1 MKIQAI
7 GHSRIQILNMA
18 GLKEIRI
25 RISSVKTTRQVT
37 SAMKIVSAAKLKKAQ
52 DAIYQIR
59 PYANKLQ
66 GILNSLSASLE
77 STEDSV
83 YTKQREPEKVLI
95 VLISSNRG
103 LCGGFNSN
111 ISKFASKLVRE
122 KYSHQNDLGNVQ
134 FLCIGKQG
142 MRQLKYHGMG
152 VLDNRN
158 EIFHEISF
166 EKVSEIALEVMK
178 MFENGRY
185 NRVEIVY
192 NQFKNAAVQIQTS
205 EQFLPVEI
213 KKDEN
218 FRGNVNFIYEP
229 SKEYI
234 IKELIPRILKIQFY
248 KALLDSHAAEHGARL
263 TAMHSATDNATEL
276 LNYLTLQYNKARQA
290 AITGEILEIVSGA
303 EALKG

>member
-1 MKIQAI
+1 
-7 GHSRIQILNMA
+7 MA

-25 RISSVKTTRQVT
+25 RIASVKTTRQVT

-59 PYANKLQ
+59 PYANKLH
-66 GILNSLSASLE
+66 GILASLSSSLE
-77 STEDSV
+77 NNDDSV
-83 YTKQREPEKVLI
+83 YTQQRSPEKILVVSI
-95 VLISSNRG
+95 TSNRG

-111 ISKFASKLVRE
+111 ISKTAAKLVRD
-122 KYSHQNDLGNVQ
+122 KYSEQLNKGNVQ
-134 FLCIGKQG
+134 FLSIGKQG
-142 MRQLKYHGMG
+142 LRQLKFHGMN
-152 VLDNRN
+152 VVDSKNDIFN
-158 EIFHEISF
+158 ELSF
-166 EKVSEIALEVMK
+166 ENISLISMELMK
-178 MFENGRY
+178 SFEEGKYDRI
-185 NRVEIVY
+185 EIVY
-192 NQFKNAAVQIQTS
+192 NQFKNAAVQIQTC

-213 KKDEN
+213 EQDELSK
-218 FRGNVNFIYEP
+218 VNTNYIYEP

-234 IKELIPRILKIQFY
+234 VKELIPRILKIQFY

-276 LNYLTLQYNKARQA
+276 LTHLTLQYNKARQA

>member
-1 MKIQAI
+1 
-7 GHSRIQILNMA
+7 MA

-25 RISSVKTTRQVT
+25 RIASVKTTRQVT

-59 PYANKLQ
+59 PYANKLH
-66 GILNSLSASLE
+66 GILASLGNSLE
-77 STEDSV
+77 STDDSI
-83 YTKQREPEKVLI
+83 YTQQRDPDKVLI

-111 ISKFASKLVRE
+111 ISKVAAKLVHA
-122 KYSHQNDLGNVQ
+122 KYSEQFKKGDVG

-142 MRQLKYHGMG
+142 MRQLKFHGMKVVG
-152 VLDNRN
+152 DKNDIFNELTFDN
-158 EIFHEISF
+158 ISL
-166 EKVSEIALEVMK
+166 IATELMDL
-178 MFENGRY
+178 FENGTYDRI
-185 NRVEIVY
+185 EIVY
-192 NQFKNAAVQIQTS
+192 NRFKNAAVQIQTT
-205 EQFLPVEI
+205 EQFLPVEL
-213 KKDEN
+213 EN
-218 FRGNVNFIYEP
+218 DTSTKVNTDYIFEP

-234 IKELIPRILKIQFY
+234 IKELIPSILKIQIY

-263 TAMHSATDNATEL
+263 TAMHSATDNATVL